1 MLFGVLA
8 FVGSAIAANVDV
20 IWQHEKP
27 SGATSLTLYPANG
40 NDTVLAQSCGNSIES
55 LTFHVD
61 ENGDG
66 NFTVGDKT
74 YEIVSNSEDG
84 VSCVRKFSN
93 LVATVECSNVALDV
107 QEPGK
112 VSSEDCF
119 KEDEA
124 KAAFHSLKSRNIK
137 RVRSLSATPMTDN
150 SQEQTPANPLRLHA
164 RQIICTSSSSTEL
177 VGDGDPHQNQLHRQI
192 SSNNF
197 CAAAETCTATVSESE
212 TFSVGFS
219 LTIASPGGGWI
230 SGGFSVSKSW
240 TGGESTSC
248 PGKQGQEVCV
258 WLNIQHTAYT
268 VQDVS
273 YNSCLPPPNK
283 KGPPYIMK
291 SPNKANRGGGFYCVI
306 GACRAKGD
314 EYWREDFAPAGGP

>member
-1 MLFGVLA
+1 MTHADSVF
-8 FVGSAIAANVDV
+8 S
-20 IWQHEKP
+20 EKP

-55 LTFHVD
+55 LIFHVD

-66 NFTVGDKT
+66 NFHCWATRPTKLCPILKTVLVG
-74 YEIVSNSEDG
+74 
-84 VSCVRKFSN
+84 VRKFSN

-192 SSNNF
+192 SLLL
-197 CAAAETCTATVSESE
+197 EE
-212 TFSVGFS
+212 
-219 LTIASPGGGWI
+219 GGYRVD
-230 SGGFSVSKSW
+230 SVSARAGLAENLRHVQENKDRKSAF
-240 TGGESTSC
+240 G
-248 PGKQGQEVCV
+248 
-258 WLNIQHTAYT
+258 
-268 VQDVS
+268 
-273 YNSCLPPPNK
+273 
-283 KGPPYIMK
+283 
-291 SPNKANRGGGFYCVI
+291 
-306 GACRAKGD
+306 
-314 EYWREDFAPAGGP
+314 